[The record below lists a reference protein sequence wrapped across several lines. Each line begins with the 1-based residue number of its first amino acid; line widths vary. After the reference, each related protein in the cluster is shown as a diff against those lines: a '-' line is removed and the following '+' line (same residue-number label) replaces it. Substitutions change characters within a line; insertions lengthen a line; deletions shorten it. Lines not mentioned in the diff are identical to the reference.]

1 MFVAADFST
10 AAAVNQMRPFTKP
23 ANLRLDIGRIFRYTV
38 NVFCKRLH
46 PLRLLPAKRNFMPE
60 SRSRPGVTIADVAE
74 RAGVSTATVSR
85 VINQT
90 ARVAPETEAQVRAA
104 IARLNYRPRT
114 AAQVLAG
121 RRTDTLGL
129 LLPEI
134 GDDFFCLMLR
144 GIEAAA
150 RENGFGLLIH
160 STEATSSPS
169 ATMSYPLGEHNT
181 DGLLVF
187 TDHLPGAELERL
199 HQMRF
204 PVVLL
209 HHSPPEGLDVPCVTV
224 ENQSGARQ
232 VIEHLIQVHG
242 CRRIAF
248 LTGPEGNEDSY
259 WRELGYRKALA
270 AHGIACDPILLGM
283 GGFDDEVAQET
294 VKRWL
299 KEGLEFD
306 AIFAGDDAAAIGA
319 LTALDEAGKRVP
331 QDVALVGFDDTYL
344 SRYLSPPLTT
354 VRAPIEQVGQEA
366 VWQLVRLI
374 RTGRADS
381 LVLLPTELVIRRS
394 CGCSVTNIESQA
406 RR

>member
-1 MFVAADFST
+1 
-10 AAAVNQMRPFTKP
+10 
-23 ANLRLDIGRIFRYTV
+23 
-38 NVFCKRLH
+38 
-46 PLRLLPAKRNFMPE
+46 MPE
-60 SRSRPGVTIADVAE
+60 SRSQPRVTIADVAE
-74 RAGVSTATVSR
+74 RAGVSIATVSR

-90 ARVAPETEAQVRAA
+90 ARVAPQTEAQVKAA
-104 IARLNYRPRT
+104 IAELNYRPRT
-114 AAQVLAG
+114 AAQILAG
-121 RRTDTLGL
+121 RKTGTLGL

-187 TDHLPGAELERL
+187 TDHLPSAELDRL

-232 VIEHLIQVHG
+232 VIEHLIRVHG

-248 LTGPEGNEDSY
+248 LTGPEGNEDSS

-270 AHGIACDPILLGM
+270 AHDIHFDASLLGM
-283 GGFDDEVAQET
+283 GGFDDGVAQET
-294 VKRWL
+294 VKSWL
-299 KEGLEFD
+299 KEGLDFD
-306 AIFAGDDAAAIGA
+306 AIFAGDDASAVGA
-319 LTALDEAGKRVP
+319 LTALDQGGKRVP

-354 VRAPIEQVGQEA
+354 VRAPIEQVGQEG
-366 VWQLVRLI
+366 VRQLVRLI
-374 RTGRADS
+374 RTGQAAP
-381 LVLLPTELVIRRS
+381 LVLLPTELVIRR
-394 CGCSVTNIESQA
+394 
-406 RR
+406 